1 MKRAAKWTTK
11 APSDKLYQDMRVLRR
26 RLRMIAATWVV
37 LQTVSLSALA
47 APWCCLGSQ
56 APAMSTNVPPC
67 HMHQEQAGAHQHSA
81 APEQSRRDVNC
92 SMRAA
97 CGGQAAALFASLS
110 HIAVLQGSIVVAD
123 SRSADVVLSSH
134 DQLTLQF
141 PSPDAPPPRT
151 VAFAKASA
159 ALS

>member
-1 MKRAAKWTTK
+1 
-11 APSDKLYQDMRVLRR
+11 
-26 RLRMIAATWVV
+26 MIAATWVV

-67 HMHQEQAGAHQHSA
+67 HMHQEQPGAHHHSA
-81 APEQSRRDVNC
+81 APEQSKRDVNC

-110 HIAVLQGSIVVAD
+110 HIGVLQSSIVVAD
-123 SRSADVVLSSH
+123 SRSGDVFLSHH
-134 DQLTLQF
+134 DALILQF
-141 PSPDAPPPRT
+141 QSPDAPPPRAA
-151 VAFAKASA
+151 AFAQASA
-159 ALS
+159 GLS